1 MAVKIDVKEL
11 LGQAKKIEVKTTT
24 KNFKKAIAFMR
35 SLNKIQLDQMHIE
48 KQGDDLEDFDSV
60 EGLELSDKGMGS
72 MIEMADTATQY
83 IAETLKLSNKQAEKL
98 EEEKDMDEVMAFAI
112 KLAEEVTGTKAEK
125 VGEKETLKA

>member
-11 LGQAKKIEVKTTT
+11 LGQAKKVEVKTTT

-48 KQGDDLEDFDSV
+48 KQGDDLEEFNSV
-60 EGLELSDKGMGS
+60 EGLELSDKSMGS
-72 MIEMADTATQY
+72 MIEMADTSTQY
-83 IAETLKLSNKQAEKL
+83 IAETLKLSNKQVEKL
-98 EEEKDMDEVMAFAI
+98 EEEKDMDEVMAFAM